1 MKDIRSRRM
10 LPAIAGS
17 DHSRNGHWVTAL
29 PRHRTVG
36 DVMTAHVHVADPRTP
51 FKLLMQIIEEN
62 RISAVP
68 IVGSNGMPI
77 GVVSASDLVLKERRT
92 ELESGNGPLHTWRP
106 SADQAKGV
114 VAADVMTS
122 PAVTVSI
129 DTPIAGA
136 ARVMHQLNVRR
147 LVVVDQR
154 LRVAGIVTR
163 SDLLK
168 VFMRTDEDLRGE
180 VSEKLIPADIP
191 VARRQKTRQ
200 GCLATV
206 RDRARAGRPRI
217 DASTRPCRTASGWH
231 RASLLSSRRRTRSLQ

>member
-1 MKDIRSRRM
+1 
-10 LPAIAGS
+10 
-17 DHSRNGHWVTAL
+17 VTAL

-51 FKLLMQIIEEN
+51 FKLLVQIIEEN

-68 IVGSNGMPI
+68 IVDSNGMPI

-92 ELESGNGPLHTWRP
+92 ELESGNGPLHMWRP
-106 SADQAKGV
+106 SADQAKAVGV

-129 DTPIAGA
+129 DTPIAEA
-136 ARVMHQLNVRR
+136 ARVMHQRNVRR

-180 VSEKLIPADIP
+180 VSGKLIPAVVPTEVHGVD
-191 VARRQKTRQ
+191 VEVEAGVVTLSGRLARRTDVEILGR
-200 GCLATV
+200 LV
-206 RDRARAGRPRI
+206 RDMDGVVDVVNRLTFRWHDVKGRARAV
-217 DASTRPCRTASGWH
+217 
-231 RASLLSSRRRTRSLQ
+231 